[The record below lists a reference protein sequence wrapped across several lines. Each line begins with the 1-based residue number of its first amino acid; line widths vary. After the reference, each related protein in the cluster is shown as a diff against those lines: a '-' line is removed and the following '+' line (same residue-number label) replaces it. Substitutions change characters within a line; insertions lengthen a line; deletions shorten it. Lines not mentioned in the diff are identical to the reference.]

1 MLQIKL
7 ILIQHQKAQKYYMK
21 RIRNLKTQK
30 TRKFMMVIICKVRST
45 FQMKIGNLTFENNIF
60 LAPMAGVTDISFRGL
75 CKEMG
80 CGLVYTEMVSAKA
93 LYYGSENTQTLL
105 RIADEEKPVAVQIFG
120 REPDIMANVC
130 EEHFNDRDDIC
141 IIDIN
146 MGCPAPK
153 IVKNGEGSAL
163 MKEPE
168 LVYEIVKAIKKV
180 SKKPVTVKFRK
191 GFDEDNIN
199 AVEFAKGMEQAG
211 VDAITVHGRTRKQM
225 YQGVADWNII
235 KAVKD
240 NVSIPVIGN
249 GDVFSGEDALR
260 MKELTNCDGIM
271 IARGSQG
278 NPWIF
283 KEVNCSLKGESLQEI
298 SYTEKIEMCLRH
310 YELALKY
317 DGEFK
322 AIREMRKHA
331 SWYVKG
337 LPRCTD
343 IRNEINILDDSKKVI
358 EILTKYKEELQNYIL
373 IQQIIFRII
382 GQIQSQYQ
390 QYILNMLQS
399 QRLFQSI
406 NYNCQLLCFDFLYEN
421 IEAQQHK
428 SLQIRIN

>member
-1 MLQIKL
+1 
-7 ILIQHQKAQKYYMK
+7 
-21 RIRNLKTQK
+21 
-30 TRKFMMVIICKVRST
+30 
-45 FQMKIGNLTFENNIF
+45 MKIGNLTFENNVF

-93 LYYGSENTQTLL
+93 LYYGSENTQSLL

-120 REPDIMANVC
+120 REPDIMANIC
-130 EEHFNDRDDIC
+130 EKHFNDRDDIC

-168 LVYEIVKAIKKV
+168 LAYEIVKAIKKV

-191 GFDEDNIN
+191 GFDEENIN

-211 VDAITVHGRTRKQM
+211 VDAITIHGRTRKQM
-225 YQGVADWNII
+225 YQGIADWNII

-240 NVSIPVIGN
+240 SVSVPVIGN
-249 GDVFSGEDALR
+249 GDVFSGGDALR

-283 KEVNCSLKGESLQEI
+283 KEVSCALKGEPLQEV
-298 SYTEKIEMCLRH
+298 SYRKKIEMCLRH
-310 YELALKY
+310 YELAIKY

-331 SWYVKG
+331 SWYIKG

-358 EILTKYKEELQNYIL
+358 EILTKYKEEL
-373 IQQIIFRII
+373 
-382 GQIQSQYQ
+382 
-390 QYILNMLQS
+390 
-399 QRLFQSI
+399 
-406 NYNCQLLCFDFLYEN
+406 
-421 IEAQQHK
+421 
-428 SLQIRIN
+428 